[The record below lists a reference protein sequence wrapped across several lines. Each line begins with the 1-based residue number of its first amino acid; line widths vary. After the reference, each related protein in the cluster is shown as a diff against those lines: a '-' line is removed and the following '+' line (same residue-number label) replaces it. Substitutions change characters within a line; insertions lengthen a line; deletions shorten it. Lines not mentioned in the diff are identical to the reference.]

1 MEKSKLPLILI
12 AGGSALALLV
22 LALFLMSGSGGSD
35 TTAQETTIA
44 TLQPTEPTPTP
55 EVTSEE
61 PKRDSARGGA
71 VFGTSVRD
79 PFVPQATPEASDG
92 SSSDS
97 TKTKSSNPTSSS
109 SKTTKSSQKQPK
121 TKTDV
126 SGSGS
131 GESKTTKSK
140 SETTEE
146 SGSKAPQ
153 PIGGAKTEGDTPAQQ
168 VEVYVLGVKDSA
180 AVVRINGARTTLYQN
195 VPDVS
200 GVTFVSSLGG
210 GCGWFG
216 MGDLAERMTICQGDS
231 RQL

>member
-1 MEKSKLPLILI
+1 MARSKLPLILI

-22 LALFLMSGSGGSD
+22 LALFLMSRSGGSE
-35 TTAQETTIA
+35 TTAQQTTVA
-44 TLQPTEPTPTP
+44 TLQPVEPTPTP

-61 PKRDSARGGA
+61 PKGDSARGGA

-79 PFVPQATPEASDG
+79 PFIPQATPEASDG

-97 TKTKSSNPTSSS
+97 SKAKSSNPSP
-109 SKTTKSSQKQPK
+109 SKTTKSSQSQTPSK
-121 TKTDV
+121 TEA

-131 GESKTTKSK
+131 GQAKTTKSK
-140 SETTEE
+140 SDTTKD
-146 SGSKAPQ
+146 SGSKAPE

-180 AVVRINGARTTLYQN
+180 AVVRINGSRTTLYQN